1 MQSLKAEG
9 DKLAKDQKW
18 SAAAKKYKKAIS
30 IDDGSSARA
39 SAAVWSNLALCYDK
53 LKDIENY
60 LVAAKKCVAADS
72 SFAKGYIRLAR
83 AYHLKYLFEKQKEV
97 IEAALRILPENTD
110 LQAQLKMVEQTIKMR
125 EELQELVIQVPLESP
140 LLLGMTPELAEI
152 TVNNNSQRTKYLALE
167 RGRLPPISLK
177 YEDLSQ
183 FDEEIRPVLGAFFNE
198 ELIVKWSCGANR
210 LSGLVNGSI
219 TLSIEGY
226 IPNDPVPIR
235 SIIFFEQTAHN
246 TANRGMMMSVRGEN
260 HKIERV
266 LSRDYGGS
274 IEAVMLLSFF
284 REVGAIVADLLTQD
298 YFINVAN
305 VVARRLQQ
313 LKLYKDSLD
322 LWLTCSY
329 ICLGKEHQHPDKF
342 ILKVADELQANKR
355 YEDGANLYLELA
367 SDGVYTGEHTPKAVL
382 HGYAGQ
388 AFARAMDYV
397 SSEREY
403 IAYFREYGP
412 NWEWTD
418 PPQNDPSILL
428 MHMMG
433 MYSEVNQALA
443 AGLYNDEA
451 HKKLEEACVVLAGLL
466 TWAGCMSPNYP
477 HFEQSH
483 MVKQALKLQ
492 YKQKQAAF
500 NAVFRDAFMAPNV
513 TEYHN
518 RLKNCLILGLVYEPI
533 VWRDGSDAKEKFVK
547 KQKELNK
554 QCARRWIRD
563 KSGMEI
569 FLQFCAGCS
578 IAENEQSLK
587 MKQCPCKMVYYC
599 SEACQRN
606 HWPIHKISCSCSTK
620 KKKEKKS
627 N

>member
-30 IDDGSSARA
+30 IDDGSSARV

-53 LKDIENY
+53 MKDIENY

-97 IEAALRILPENTD
+97 IEVALRILPENAD
-110 LQAQLKMVEQTIKMR
+110 LQAQLKMVEETIKMR
-125 EELQELVIQVPLESP
+125 AEFQELVIQVPLESP

-152 TVNNNSQRTKYLALE
+152 TVRNNSQRTKYLALE
-167 RGRLPPISLK
+167 RGRLPPISSK

-198 ELIVKWSCGANR
+198 ELIVKWSCGAN
-210 LSGLVNGSI
+210 LVNGI

-235 SIIFFEQTAHN
+235 SILIYEQDALN
-246 TANRGMMMSVRGEN
+246 IANANMVMSIAGEN
-260 HKIERV
+260 LKIERF
-266 LSRDYGGS
+266 LSRDHGGS
-274 IEAVMLLSFF
+274 IEAVMLLRFF
-284 REVGAIVADLLTQD
+284 REVGAMVANLLTED
-298 YFINVAN
+298 YFLFVAH
-305 VVARRLQQ
+305 VAAQRLQQ

-322 LWLTCSY
+322 LWLTCSD
-329 ICLGKEHQHPDKF
+329 ICLGKEHKNLDKF

-355 YEDGANLYLELA
+355 YKDGANLYLELA
-367 SDGVYTGEHTPKAVL
+367 SDGVYTGENVQKAVL
-382 HGYAGQ
+382 HGKAGQ

-397 SSEREY
+397 NSESEY
-403 IAYFREYGP
+403 IAFFREYGP

-418 PPQNDPSILL
+418 PPKNDPSNLL
-428 MHMMG
+428 THMMG
-433 MYSEVNQALA
+433 MYSEANQALA
-443 AGLYNDEA
+443 SGLYTDEA
-451 HKKLEEACVVLAGLL
+451 HKQLDEAFVVLIGLL
-466 TWAGCMSPNYP
+466 TCAGCMSPNYP
-477 HFEQSH
+477 QFEQSN
-483 MVKQALKLQ
+483 MLMGALQPQ

-518 RLKNCLILGLVYEPI
+518 RLKSCLVPGLVSKPI
-533 VWRDGSDAKEKFVK
+533 IWRDGSDTKAKFVK
-547 KQKELNK
+547 KQKAVNK
-554 QCARRWIRD
+554 QRARRWIRD
-563 KSGMEI
+563 KSGMGKFFEV
-569 FLQFCAGCS
+569 CAGCS

-599 SEACQRN
+599 SEVCQRN
-606 HWPIHKISCSCSTK
+606 HWPIHKTSCST